1 MDRGPRWEGDER
13 MHGVADGAPMLGALA
28 TMLDAMSETGWLT
41 EDPVTHLDPK
51 LRAWLAAGGDE
62 RWKRVELTVDDGWL
76 VVTAEW
82 TRAGGRMRDLRADVF
97 ALIGSVAEEVTHVAQ
112 ERRGARIE
120 FDIAT
125 GQLGAEFAPHGHLI
139 RLRPT
144 GPDAERAA
152 AGLR

>member
-1 MDRGPRWEGDER
+1 MEERPRWEGDER
-13 MHGVADGAPMLGALA
+13 MHGIADGAPMLGALA
-28 TMLDAMSETGWLT
+28 TMRDAMTAAGWLT
-41 EDPVTHLDPK
+41 EDPVTHLEPK

-62 RWKRVELTVDDGWL
+62 RWARVELTTQDRWL

-97 ALIGSVAEEVTHVAQ
+97 ALIGSVAEEVTHVVQ

-125 GQLGAEFAPHGHLI
+125 GQLDAEFAPHGHLI

>member
-62 RWKRVELTVDDGWL
+62 RWKRVELTTDEPWL

-125 GQLGAEFAPHGHLI
+125 SQLGAEFAPHGHLI